1 MRYIPNT
8 EQDRRQML
16 DAIGAGSVD
25 TLFADIPDGLR
36 LKRPLKIPPAL
47 AEAEL
52 VKRLASL
59 ADRNADADRYSSFLG
74 AGCYDHFS
82 PAVIGHLVLRGE
94 FLTAYTPYQPEIS
107 QGTLQALFEYQTLVC
122 QLTGMEVSN
131 ASMYEGASATA
142 EAILMAHR
150 ITGRSEVVVARAV
163 HPEYR
168 QVARTYAAQVGLVFR
183 EVGFTEAG
191 VTDPAAVQQ
200 ALGPQ
205 TACLVVQ
212 YPNFF
217 GGVEDLA
224 PLAEAAH
231 AAGALCLVAVTEPI
245 ALGLLKSPGE
255 CGADLVTG
263 EGQGLGTGM
272 NYGGPAL
279 GFLATRERYVRHM
292 PGRLVGQTADRDG
305 RTGYVLTLA
314 TREQHIRREKATSNI
329 CTAEALIAL
338 MASIYLVGMGPQG
351 LRAVALQNLRKAAY
365 AKERLA
371 KAPGCGLRF
380 GGPTFNEF
388 VVRTKKKPATL
399 LAQLLRKRIVG
410 GLDLGRFY
418 PELADCLLLCV
429 TERKTREEID
439 ALAVALGGVR

>member
-8 EQDRRQML
+8 EADRRQML
-16 DAIGAGSVD
+16 DAIGVGAIGE
-25 TLFADIPDGLR
+25 LFTDIPEALR

-47 AEAEL
+47 AETDA
-52 VKRLASL
+52 VKRLRAL
-59 ADRNADADRYSSFLG
+59 AARNADTERYNSFLG
-74 AGCYDHFS
+74 AGCYEHYS

-150 ITGRSEVVVARAV
+150 ITGRHEVVVARAV

-183 EVGFTEAG
+183 EAAVTEAG
-191 VTDPAAVQQ
+191 ATDLEAATR
-200 ALGPQ
+200 ALGSQ

-212 YPNFF
+212 SPNFF

-231 AAGALCLVAVTEPI
+231 AVGALCLVVVAEPI

-255 CGADLVTG
+255 GGADLVAG
-263 EGQGLGTGM
+263 EGQGLGTGL

-279 GFLATRERYVRHM
+279 GFLATREQYVRHL
-292 PGRLVGQTADRDG
+292 PGRLVGQTVDREG

-329 CTAEALIAL
+329 CTAESLIAL
-338 MASIYLVGMGPQG
+338 MASIYLVSLGPQG
-351 LRAVALQNLRKAAY
+351 LREVALQNLRKAAY
-365 AKERLA
+365 AKDRLA
-371 KAPGCGLRF
+371 KVPGCAVRF
-380 GGPTFNEF
+380 RGPTFNEF
-388 VVRTKKKPATL
+388 VLRTKQKPATL
-399 LAQLLRKRIVG
+399 LAQLRRKQILG
-410 GLDLGRFY
+410 GVALGRWY
-418 PELADCLLLCV
+418 PELPDGLLVCV
-429 TERKTREEID
+429 TEQKTRADID
-439 ALAVALGGVR
+439 ALVAALGGTR

>member
-8 EQDRRQML
+8 DADRRQML
-16 DAIGAGSVD
+16 DAIGVGAVD
-25 TLFADIPDGLR
+25 ELFGDIPEGLR
-36 LKRPLKIPPAL
+36 LTRPLKIPPAL
-47 AEAEL
+47 AETDV
-52 VKRLASL
+52 VKRLRAL
-59 ADRNADADRYSSFLG
+59 AVRNADAERYNSFLG

-82 PAVIGHLVLRGE
+82 PAIIGHLVLRGE

-150 ITGRSEVVVARAV
+150 ITGRAEVVVARAV

-183 EVGFTEAG
+183 EVAFTEVG
-191 VTDPAAVQQ
+191 VTDLTAVQQ

-217 GGVEDLA
+217 GGVEDLV

-231 AAGALCLVAVTEPI
+231 GVGALCVVCVAEPI

-279 GFLATRERYVRHM
+279 GFLATREQYVRHL
-292 PGRLVGQTADRDG
+292 PGRLVGQTVDREG
-305 RTGYVLTLA
+305 RPGYVLTLA

-329 CTAEALIAL
+329 CTAESLIAL
-338 MASIYLVGMGPQG
+338 MATIYLVSLGPQG
-351 LRAVALQNLRKAAY
+351 LREVALQNLRKAAY

-371 KAPGCGLRF
+371 KVPGCDLRF
-380 GGPTFNEF
+380 RGPTFNEC
-388 VVRTKKKPATL
+388 VVRTTKKPAAL
-399 LAQLLRKRIVG
+399 LAQLRRKQIIG
-410 GLDLGRFY
+410 GVDLGRFY
-418 PELADCLLLCV
+418 PELADCLLVCV
-429 TERKTREEID
+429 TEQKTRADID
-439 ALAVALGGVR
+439 ALCAALGGGR